1 MTMRKC
7 KLAILAIAVL
17 LQVPLGA
24 GYVVA
29 QNSRIALGPQ
39 DAKTEPVTR
48 QETLRG
54 SITPEREWW
63 DVLHYNL
70 QVEFLPETRR
80 LKGSNTITFKTLK
93 PGNKM
98 QIDLQPPLAITKI
111 IHADSQLKTQR
122 ELKFER
128 EGNVYWVTFEKE
140 IPKGVEDKIE
150 IFYEGVPTLSR
161 NPPWVGGI
169 TWGRDDLGEHFIV
182 TTCQGIGASIWW
194 PNKDHGS
201 EEPER
206 GMKISVTVPE
216 NLTAVSNGRLKKTD
230 HDTAAKKKTFH
241 WEVLNPINNYGVNV
255 NIANYI
261 NLTEKYKGKGG
272 VLDIEYWVLPHQ
284 KEVALRHFKEVPR
297 TLEAFEHWFGKYPF
311 YEDSYKLVAV
321 QYPGMEHQSSVTYG
335 NWFRNGYWDRDPCAC
350 GVGLKFDF
358 IIVHES
364 AHEWFA
370 NNISMKDAADMW
382 IHEGFANYAENLFVE
397 YHFGKKDAEDYVVG
411 TRRSIGNNRPI
422 IGTYGSNRQGS
433 GDMYPKGGNMLH
445 TIRHVI
451 NDDAKWLSILR
462 GLNADF
468 WHQTVT
474 TEQIEGYISNKAGID
489 FSKVFDQYLRTT
501 NIPLLKYNVNGKSLS
516 FYYERVVKGF
526 AMPIR
531 AIINGKEVQITPNEV
546 KQTFEF
552 SEEIKTFEVNR
563 NFYVEVGKGEQ

>member
-1 MTMRKC
+1 
-7 KLAILAIAVL
+7 LAILAIAVL
-17 LQVPLGA
+17 VQVHIGA
-24 GYVVA
+24 GYLFA

-39 DAKTEPVTR
+39 DAKTEPITR

-54 SITPEREWW
+54 SVTPEREWW
-63 DVLHYNL
+63 DVLHYHL
-70 QVEFLPETRR
+70 QVEFLPESRR
-80 LKGSNTITFKTLK
+80 LKGSNTITFKALK

-98 QIDLQPPLAITKI
+98 QIDLQPPLAITRITHGDAKLK
-111 IHADSQLKTQR
+111 SQQ

-128 EGNVYWVTFEKE
+128 EGNVYWVMFEKD
-140 IPKGVEDKIE
+140 IPKGTEDQIE
-150 IFYEGVPTLSR
+150 IFYEGVPVVSR

-169 TWGRDDLGEHFIV
+169 TWGRDDLGDPFIV

-201 EEPER
+201 DEPDR
-206 GMKISVTVPE
+206 GMQISVTVPE
-216 NLTAVSNGRLKKTD
+216 NLVAVSNGRLKKTD
-230 HDTAAKKKTFH
+230 HDVASKTKTFH

-255 NIANYI
+255 NIGNYI
-261 NLTEKYKGKGG
+261 NLTDKYQGKGG

-284 KEVALRHFKEVPR
+284 KEAALRQFKEVPR
-297 TLEAFEHWFGKYPF
+297 MLAAFEHWFGKYPF
-311 YEDSYKLVAV
+311 YEDGYKLVTV

-335 NWFRNGYWDRDPCAC
+335 NWFRNGYWARDPCQC

-364 AHEWFA
+364 AHEWFG

-382 IHEGFANYAENLFVE
+382 VHEGFANYAENLFVE

-411 TRRSIGNNRPI
+411 TRRGIRNDRPI
-422 IGTYGSNRQGS
+422 IGTYGSNREGS

-445 TIRHVI
+445 TIRHII

-462 GLNADF
+462 GLSADF

-474 TEQIEGYISNKAGID
+474 TEQIESYISNKAGTD
-489 FSKVFDQYLRTT
+489 LSKVFDQYLRTT
-501 NIPLLKYNVNGKSLS
+501 KIPLLRYSVNGKSVS
-516 FYYERVVKGF
+516 FYYDRVVKGF
-526 AMPIR
+526 AMPLR
-531 AIINGKEVQITPNEV
+531 VSLNGKEIQITPNEV

-563 NFYVEVGKGEQ
+563 NFYIEAAKEL